1 MSNTLQNAEK
11 KLRQGKLGDAHKLLT
26 RVLRKEPNNPH
37 ALYLLGETLLL
48 QDRLDEALINLR
60 QAVSSGH
67 AQPCWYVMCGVALER
82 KGLYTDAEKS
92 YKLAEMSGCADERM
106 YYMLG
111 KFYTNVSHDY
121 TKAEIYYANLINI
134 NPQAFVAYVGLS
146 RLYILQD
153 RYEEAIQALD
163 HCLTQGYET
172 VEVYINL
179 GHALSHQGRQDDALT
194 CMKKAMEID
203 PDNLI
208 AKQNYIVQLLY
219 TYDDQSAI
227 YSEVK
232 TITQPLNK
240 RTKKQYRGTVD
251 VRPGRK
257 LKIGFVSADLRHHA
271 IAFYFK
277 PILDCFDSDRFSLH
291 FYYNNTVYDEI
302 TDALKARAD
311 SWCECMLLS
320 DEQLERE
327 IRADKIDILIDLSN
341 HTVGNRL
348 TLFNLRPAPM
358 QVSWLGLPI
367 STGLKSIDFSLKDSS
382 LIETC
387 KLRENA
393 SEQLLP
399 IENLTLYKPLFEF
412 PALVEP
418 PCVNNGH
425 VTFGSFNGL
434 RKIDISIM
442 EIWARLLHNLPGSK
456 IRLVIDDYQN
466 ELMRDHVHDIFAKF
480 NVDKSSV
487 ILHPRLP
494 LDDYL
499 LSHNE
504 VDIALDPYPYHG
516 QTTSFNSLLMGLP
529 LVSRAGKSVASNLS
543 TRILSAIDRQQW
555 IAKDFDSY
563 IEIALSLARDKES
576 LVSIRRTLRKEV
588 ENSSIMD
595 YERHAENIEAALMK
609 GWQLLYG
616 ANSKEANNQ
625 GS

>member
-1 MSNTLQNAEK
+1 M
-11 KLRQGKLGDAHKLLT
+11 
-26 RVLRKEPNNPH
+26 
-37 ALYLLGETLLL
+37 
-48 QDRLDEALINLR
+48 
-60 QAVSSGH
+60 
-67 AQPCWYVMCGVALER
+67 
-82 KGLYTDAEKS
+82 
-92 YKLAEMSGCADERM
+92 
-106 YYMLG
+106 
-111 KFYTNVSHDY
+111 
-121 TKAEIYYANLINI
+121 
-134 NPQAFVAYVGLS
+134 
-146 RLYILQD
+146 
-153 RYEEAIQALD
+153 
-163 HCLTQGYET
+163 
-172 VEVYINL
+172 
-179 GHALSHQGRQDDALT
+179 
-194 CMKKAMEID
+194 
-203 PDNLI
+203 
-208 AKQNYIVQLLY
+208 
-219 TYDDQSAI
+219 
-227 YSEVK
+227 
-232 TITQPLNK
+232 
-240 RTKKQYRGTVD
+240 
-251 VRPGRK
+251 
-257 LKIGFVSADLRHHA
+257 
-271 IAFYFK
+271 
-277 PILDCFDSDRFSLH
+277 
-291 FYYNNTVYDEI
+291 
-302 TDALKARAD
+302 
-311 SWCECMLLS
+311 
-320 DEQLERE
+320 
-327 IRADKIDILIDLSN
+327 
-341 HTVGNRL
+341 
-348 TLFNLRPAPM
+348 
-358 QVSWLGLPI
+358 
-367 STGLKSIDFSLKDSS
+367 
-382 LIETC
+382 
-387 KLRENA
+387 
-393 SEQLLP
+393 QLLP

-418 PCVNNGH
+418 PCVKNGH

>member
-26 RVLRKEPNNPH
+26 RVLRKAPKNPH

-48 QDRLDEALINLR
+48 QGRLDEALINLR

-92 YKLAEMSGCADERM
+92 YKLAEMSGCTDERM

-111 KFYTNVSHDY
+111 KFYTNVSHDFA
-121 TKAEIYYANLINI
+121 KAEIYYANLINI
-134 NPQAFVAYVGLS
+134 NPQAFAAYVGLS

-163 HCLTQGYET
+163 HCLTQCYES

-203 PDNLI
+203 PGNLI

-219 TYDDQSAI
+219 TYDDQSTI

-232 TITQPLNK
+232 TITRPLNK
-240 RTKKQYRGTVD
+240 RTKKQYRGAVD
-251 VRPGRK
+251 VQPGRK
-257 LKIGFVSADLRHHA
+257 LKIGFVSADLRQHA

-367 STGLKSIDFSLKDSS
+367 STGLESIDFSLKDSS

-418 PCVNNGH
+418 PCVKNGH

-442 EIWARLLHNLPGSK
+442 EIWARLLHDLPGSK

-466 ELMRDHVHDIFAKF
+466 ELMRDHIHDIFAKF

-595 YERHAENIEAALMK
+595 YVRHAENIEAALMK

-616 ANSKEANNQ
+616 ANSKEADNQ